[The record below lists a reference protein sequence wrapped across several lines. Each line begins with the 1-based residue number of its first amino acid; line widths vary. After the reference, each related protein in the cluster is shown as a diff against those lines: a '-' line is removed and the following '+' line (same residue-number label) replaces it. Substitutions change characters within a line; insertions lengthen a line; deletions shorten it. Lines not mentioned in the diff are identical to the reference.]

1 VNRAERLLNLVAA
14 LLDTR
19 RPLTADE
26 LYEQV
31 PGYRGEA
38 ASVRRA
44 FERDKD
50 ALREM
55 GIPITMA
62 PIDPDQP
69 NVVGYRIKP
78 EDYQLA
84 DPGLAPDELAALH
97 LAASAVRLDG
107 GHGMEALWKLGG
119 EVSGADPGSA
129 PVASLPGADALPSL
143 FGAVSERRAVAF
155 DYRGDRRTLDPYGLS
170 FRNGHWY
177 VSGRDHDR
185 DDVRQFRLDRIDGD
199 VALVGPAGAFEP
211 AATGD
216 QPPPWRMGDEEQ
228 VTATLLVDASQA
240 GWAIGQ
246 VGADAAHERQPDGSV
261 LLELPVTNRAAFRSF
276 VLGFLDHAEVIGPP
290 DLRDEMIAWLDVIV
304 AG

>member
-1 VNRAERLLNLVAA
+1 
-14 LLDTR
+14 
-19 RPLTADE
+19 
-26 LYEQV
+26 
-31 PGYRGEA
+31 
-38 ASVRRA
+38 
-44 FERDKD
+44 
-50 ALREM
+50 M
-55 GIPITMA
+55 GIPITVA

-78 EDYQLA
+78 EDYQLP

-119 EVSGADPGSA
+119 EVSGPVSA
-129 PVASLPGADALPSL
+129 PVASLPGADVLAPL

-155 DYRGDRRTLDPYGLS
+155 DYRGRRRTLDPYGLS

-199 VALVGPAGAFEP
+199 VEAVGPPGAFAP
-211 AATGD
+211 TATGD
-216 QPPPWRMGDEEQ
+216 QPPPWRMGDEEP
-228 VTATLLVDASQA
+228 VTATLLVDAGQA

-246 VGADAAHERQPDGSV
+246 VGADAVHERQADGSV
-261 LLELPVTNRAAFRSF
+261 LLELPVTNRAALRSF
-276 VLGFLDHAEVIGPP
+276 VLGFLDHAEVIGPK
-290 DLRDEMIAWLDVIV
+290 DVRDEMIAWLETV
-304 AG
+304 AAG